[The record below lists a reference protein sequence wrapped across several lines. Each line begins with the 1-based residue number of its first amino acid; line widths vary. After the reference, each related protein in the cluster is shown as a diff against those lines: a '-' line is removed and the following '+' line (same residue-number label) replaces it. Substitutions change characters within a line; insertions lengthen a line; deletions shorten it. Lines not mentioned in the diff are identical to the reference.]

1 MPPPP
6 LPPGRREA
14 SPGGQRA
21 PPNPAPPPA
30 QTRGRAG
37 RRPPH
42 PPPPPPHPP
51 HPPQQGS
58 HRRGPPPP
66 QGRGGAP
73 PLRGNGGAMRATAA
87 GPAPA
92 NPHRRAGATRT
103 TEQEGGRAPHDPP
116 VTTARSEVTEGG
128 FQVRWGPKGGGPRAA
143 PHPPH
148 PGAAL
153 QPRPHA
159 RAGRERTGDTER
171 ARKEYHWPPPG
182 TRAGRPRRDAPPP
195 PPPPP
200 APPPARQP
208 RGPRPPPPEAE
219 GMDPLRPRGEP
230 ECDPPPRPSRRL
242 KWGPRRTSG
251 PTPAHRDAAQIV
263 PREAGWARTGMIWVA
278 TPPMDSMTP
287 SDARFVAYPG
297 KAARHL
303 PREGLW
309 RQQARGETCCPA
321 TR

>member
-21 PPNPAPPPA
+21 PP
-30 QTRGRAG
+30 T
-37 RRPPH
+37 
-42 PPPPPPHPP
+42 PPPPHRPE
-51 HPPQQGS
+51 G
-58 HRRGPPPP
+58 
-66 QGRGGAP
+66 GRGGGPPITPPPGPTTAGEPQARPSAPPGPGGHP
-73 PLRGNGGAMRATAA
+73 PLRGNGGAIRATAA

-116 VTTARSEVTEGG
+116 VTTAHSEVTEGG
-128 FQVRWGPKGGGPRAA
+128 FQVRWGPQGGGPRAA
-143 PHPPH
+143 PHPPQ

-159 RAGRERTGDTER
+159 RARRERTGDTER
-171 ARKEYHWPPPG
+171 ARKEYHRPPPG
-182 TRAGRPRRDAPPP
+182 TRAGRPRRDT
-195 PPPPP
+195 PPP

-219 GMDPLRPRGEP
+219 GMDPPRPRGEP

-242 KWGPRRTSG
+242 KWGPRRTTG

-263 PREAGWARTGMIWVA
+263 PREAGWARTGMVWGA
-278 TPPMDSMTP
+278 TPPMDSTTP
-287 SDARFVAYPG
+287 VTPALLPTQG
-297 KAARHL
+297 KRRATSRGRECGDNKRGGKPAA
-303 PREGLW
+303 P
-309 RQQARGETCCPA
+309 QPA
-321 TR
+321 NH

>member
-21 PPNPAPPPA
+21 PPNPPPPPPA

-37 RRPPH
+37 RQPPH
-42 PPPPPPHPP
+42 PPPPRTH
-51 HPPQQGS
+51 HS
-58 HRRGPPPP
+58 RGAT
-66 QGRGGAP
+66 GAALRP

-103 TEQEGGRAPHDPP
+103 TEQERGRAPHDPP

-128 FQVRWGPKGGGPRAA
+128 FQVRWGPQGGGPRAA
-143 PHPPH
+143 PHLPH

-159 RAGRERTGDTER
+159 RAERERIGDTER
-171 ARKEYHWPPPG
+171 ARKEYHRPPPG
-182 TRAGRPRRDAPPP
+182 TRAGRPRRDTPP
-195 PPPPP
+195 
-200 APPPARQP
+200 
-208 RGPRPPPPEAE
+208 PRPPTGPPAT
-219 GMDPLRPRGEP
+219 GAPAPTPRGRRDRPPRPRGEP

-242 KWGPRRTSG
+242 NWGPRRASG
-251 PTPAHRDAAQIV
+251 PTPAHRGAAQIV
-263 PREAGWARTGMIWVA
+263 PREAGWARTGMVWVA
-278 TPPMDSMTP
+278 RPPMDSTAP
-287 SDARFVAYPG
+287 RDARFVAYPG
-297 KAARHL
+297 KAA
-303 PREGLW
+303 P
-309 RQQARGETCCPA
+309 QPA
-321 TR
+321 NH

>member
-14 SPGGQRA
+14 SPGDQRP
-21 PPNPAPPPA
+21 PPNPPPPHPT

-37 RRPPH
+37 GRPPN
-42 PPPPPPHPP
+42 PPPP

-58 HRRGPPPP
+58 HRHGPPPP
-66 QGRGGAP
+66 QSRGGAP
-73 PLRGNGGAMRATAA
+73 PLRRNGDAVRATAA

-116 VTTARSEVTEGG
+116 VTTAHSEVTEGG
-128 FQVRWGPKGGGPRAA
+128 FQVGWGPQGSGLRA
-143 PHPPH
+143 
-148 PGAAL
+148 
-153 QPRPHA
+153 
-159 RAGRERTGDTER
+159 
-171 ARKEYHWPPPG
+171 
-182 TRAGRPRRDAPPP
+182 APPP
-195 PPPPP
+195 PPPPRGGTSAPTARARQNGARRRHGESQKGVPQAAARNESREAAARHPPPP

-208 RGPRPPPPEAE
+208 RGARPPPPEAG
-219 GMDPLRPRGEP
+219 GMDPPCPRGEP

-263 PREAGWARTGMIWVA
+263 PREAGWARTGVVWGA
-278 TPPMDSMTP
+278 TPPMDSTTP
-287 SDARFVAYPG
+287 VTPASLPAQG
-297 KAARHL
+297 KRRATSRGRECGDNKRGGKPAA
-303 PREGLW
+303 P
-309 RQQARGETCCPA
+309 QPA
-321 TR
+321 NH